1 MAKNGKFKKVVA
13 TALTGAV
20 VLGSGTAIGQ
30 AIIKRNNENKHP
42 KDKEY
47 TVQAGDTLYDI
58 SNRNY
63 GTGIYYD
70 EIAEYNG
77 IEDED
82 HIMPGDVIK
91 LPNIVTEN
99 GELQPT
105 TIQTY
110 TVQPGDNLTTICKKI
125 YNDDSYELVL
135 RLAKYNGI
143 ENPDFIKQGQVLEL
157 PMYEELQEINVITK

>member
-1 MAKNGKFKKVVA
+1 MAKNHKFKKVVA

-42 KDKEY
+42 KEKEY
-47 TVQAGDTLYDI
+47 TVQTGDTLYDI
-58 SNRNY
+58 SIRNF

-77 IEDED
+77 IEDPS
-82 HIMPGDVIK
+82 HIMPGDIIK
-91 LPNIVTEN
+91 LPNIVTDN
-99 GELQPT
+99 KELKPT

-110 TVQPGDNLTTICKKI
+110 TVQEGDNLTTICKKI
-125 YNDDSYELVL
+125 YNDDSYELTL
-135 RLAKYNGI
+135 KLAEYNGI
-143 ENPDFIKQGQVLEL
+143 EDPNFIKQGQVIEL
-157 PMYEELQEINVITK
+157 PMYEELQEISIMKK

>member
-1 MAKNGKFKKVVA
+1 MDRKQAALFYKA
-13 TALTGAV
+13 TL
-20 VLGSGTAIGQ
+20 
-30 AIIKRNNENKHP
+30 ENKNI
-42 KDKEY
+42 KADRLIEEFYAARGETNTEIDKK
-47 TVQAGDTLYDI
+47 L
-58 SNRNY
+58 
-63 GTGIYYD
+63 
-70 EIAEYNG
+70 AEYNG

-82 HIMPGDVIK
+82 HIMPGDVIR